1 MSTSSA
7 VRFSALV
14 PTTFS
19 DGSLQLMKLVAVV
32 LMTLDHI
39 NTHIWGG
46 SSPFAFNLGRLA
58 MPIFAVVF
66 AFNLARPGAL
76 ERHAFER
83 LALRLIGFGMVA
95 CVPYMALN
103 GSWPLN
109 ILFTFLMALSVC
121 LLLERG
127 HYRFAVFFFLIGG
140 LLVEYL
146 WFGIALVVAAW
157 WYFKQPMAL
166 RLAPLMLAWAGLVI
180 VNGTHAAVFAIP
192 LVWLLSLARVNLPRS
207 RWAFYVY
214 YPAHLALIVLVAS
227 GLPSI
232 GGQS

>member
-1 MSTSSA
+1 MSASSA
-7 VRFSALV
+7 VRVPALV
-14 PTTFS
+14 PTAFS

-46 SSPFAFNLGRLA
+46 SSPLAFNLGRLA

-76 ERHAFER
+76 DRHAFER
-83 LALRLIGFGMVA
+83 LALRLIAFGMVA

-109 ILFTFLMALSVC
+109 VLFTFLMALSVC
-121 LLLERG
+121 LLLERE
-127 HYRFAVFFFLIGG
+127 HYRFAVFCFLIGG

-157 WYFKQPMAL
+157 WYFKQPTAL
-166 RLAPLMLAWAGLVI
+166 RLASLVLVWAGLVI
-180 VNGTHAAVFAIP
+180 VNGSHSALLAIP
-192 LVWLLSLARVNLPRS
+192 LVGLLSRARVNLPRS
-207 RWAFYVY
+207 RWVFYLY

-227 GLPSI
+227 GWPSH

>member
-1 MSTSSA
+1 MSASSA
-7 VRFSALV
+7 VRSTSLM

-19 DGSLQLMKLVAVV
+19 DGSLQLMKLVAVM

-39 NTHIWGG
+39 NTHIWEGI
-46 SSPFAFNLGRLA
+46 SPFAFNLGRLA

-66 AFNLARPGAL
+66 AFNLSRPGAL
-76 ERHAFER
+76 ERHSFER

-95 CVPYMALN
+95 SVPYMALN

-109 ILFTFLMALSVC
+109 ILFTFLMALAVC

-127 HYRFAVFFFLIGG
+127 HYRFAVFCFLIGG

-146 WFGIALVVAAW
+146 WFGIALVAAAW
-157 WYFKQPMAL
+157 WYFKQPAAL
-166 RLAPLMLAWAGLVI
+166 RLALLLLMWAGLGI
-180 VNGTHAAVFAIP
+180 VNGSHSALLAIP
-192 LVWLLSLARVNLPRS
+192 LVWMLSLVRVNLPRS

-214 YPAHLALIVLVAS
+214 YPAHLALIVFVAAWW
-227 GLPSI
+227 PSL

>member
-1 MSTSSA
+1 MSASSA
-7 VRFSALV
+7 VRVSALV

-46 SSPFAFNLGRLA
+46 SSSFAFNLGRLA
-58 MPIFAVVF
+58 MPIFGVVF

-83 LALRLIGFGMVA
+83 LALRLIVFGMVA

-109 ILFTFLMALSVC
+109 ILFTFLMALCVC

-127 HYRFAVFFFLIGG
+127 HHRFAVFFFLVGG

-146 WFGIALVVAAW
+146 WFGISLVVAAW
-157 WYFKQPMAL
+157 WYFKQPTAR
-166 RLAPLMLAWAGLVI
+166 RLVPLMLAWAGLVI
-180 VNGTHAAVFAIP
+180 VNGNHSALLAIP
-192 LVWLLSLARVNLPRS
+192 LVWLLSLARVKLPRS

-214 YPAHLALIVLVAS
+214 YPAHLVLLVLVAS
-227 GLPSI
+227 GWPSL